1 MKFFETSKYHS
12 FKKSTYITLRWIGII
27 GQLIAV
33 NFVYLFL
40 NSSFEFITSNLVIF
54 LGILSN
60 LYLIFIYKKTQLS
73 DRSAFIFLLID
84 ILQLGVLLY
93 LSGGITNPFVIFILI
108 PSVFSSSN
116 LSLRTNTLLVILTII
131 IIVFLTFNYQ
141 DLPINLNSDFHNN
154 HYFYYSI
161 PVSLIIALVFLNY
174 FAMTFGT
181 QSRLRKEALGKMEE
195 VMAKEHELLS
205 LGGQAAAAAHSLGTP
220 LSTITIISHDLMKQF
235 KGQKDIEK
243 DIELLIPIRDNITVF
258 SIGDEHKIIEKDNF
272 TEIIWKNNSFL
283 DLFKQ
288 SSLQDYSKGVIDSSN
303 NLFIRFLSWIRVNF
317 FYPDARLSNL
327 NKIESFLIDYIER
340 KDINLMIT
348 TSPPHSIQLLGK
360 RIKNVINLKG
370 KIIQIKNIQKNQY
383 VGYNRTYKTKT
394 KIKVAIIGLGYED
407 GIPRSL
413 SNKGYVYFKKN
424 RFKIIGRI
432 SMDTFTVDIS
442 KSSHDLNIGMY
453 LDIINDQH
461 KIDKFA
467 KLCKTIPNEIMT
479 SIGKRVYRK
488 YE

>member
-40 NSSFEFITSNLVIF
+40 NSSFDFITSNLVIF

-84 ILQLGVLLY
+84 ILQLGFLLY

-116 LSLRTNTLLVILTII
+116 LSLRTNTLLVILTIF

-220 LSTITIISHDLMKQF
+220 LSTITIIAHDLMKQF
-235 KGQKDIEK
+235 KGQKDLEK
-243 DIELLIPIRDNITVF
+243 DIELLNSQVERCNEILKRLTLNPVEE
-258 SIGDEHKIIEKDNF
+258 DEF
-272 TEIIWKNNSFL
+272 
-283 DLFKQ
+283 
-288 SSLQDYSKGVIDSSN
+288 ID
-303 NLFIRFLSWIRVNF
+303 
-317 FYPDARLSNL
+317 
-327 NKIESFLIDYIER
+327 
-340 KDINLMIT
+340 KDINIRDYLHEIIN
-348 TSPPHSIQLLGK
+348 SFREISKKEFVFNCDQDSNPKKISKSIEIVYGLRNFIGNANK
-360 RIKNVINLKG
+360 FAKNTIFINLKSDSEITEITVEDDG
-370 KIIQIKNIQKNQY
+370 NGYPRDILSKIGEPYLKSNNSNDKSKQ
-383 VGYNRTYKTKT
+383 
-394 KIKVAIIGLGYED
+394 GLGL
-407 GIPRSL
+407 GL
-413 SNKGYVYFKKN
+413 F
-424 RFKIIGRI
+424 
-432 SMDTFTVDIS
+432 
-442 KSSHDLNIGMY
+442 
-453 LDIINDQH
+453 
-461 KIDKFA
+461 
-467 KLCKTIPNEIMT
+467 
-479 SIGKRVYRK
+479 IGKTLLEKNFASVNCRNSKTRDGAEVVIRWK
-488 YE
+488 NKELFNI

>member
-1 MKFFETSKYHS
+1 MKFFEISKYHS

-40 NSSFEFITSNLVIF
+40 NPSFDFISSNLVIF

-84 ILQLGVLLY
+84 ILQLGILLY

-116 LSLRTNTLLVILTII
+116 LSLRTNTLLVILTTII
-131 IIVFLTFNYQ
+131 ILFLTFNYQ

-220 LSTITIISHDLMKQF
+220 LSTITIIAHDLMKQF
-235 KGQKDIEK
+235 KGQKDLEK
-243 DIELLIPIRDNITVF
+243 DIELLNSQVERCNEILKRLTLNPVEE
-258 SIGDEHKIIEKDNF
+258 DEF
-272 TEIIWKNNSFL
+272 
-283 DLFKQ
+283 
-288 SSLQDYSKGVIDSSN
+288 ID
-303 NLFIRFLSWIRVNF
+303 
-317 FYPDARLSNL
+317 
-327 NKIESFLIDYIER
+327 
-340 KDINLMIT
+340 KDINIRDYLHEIIN
-348 TSPPHSIQLLGK
+348 SFREISKKGFVFNFDQDSNPKKISKSIEIVYGLRNFIGNANK
-360 RIKNVINLKG
+360 FAKNTIFINLKSDSEITEITVEDDG
-370 KIIQIKNIQKNQY
+370 NGYPRDILSKIGEPYLKSNNSNDKSKQ
-383 VGYNRTYKTKT
+383 
-394 KIKVAIIGLGYED
+394 GLGL
-407 GIPRSL
+407 GL
-413 SNKGYVYFKKN
+413 F
-424 RFKIIGRI
+424 
-432 SMDTFTVDIS
+432 
-442 KSSHDLNIGMY
+442 
-453 LDIINDQH
+453 
-461 KIDKFA
+461 
-467 KLCKTIPNEIMT
+467 
-479 SIGKRVYRK
+479 IGKTLLEKNFASINCRNSKTRDGAEVVIRWK
-488 YE
+488 NKELFNI

>member
-40 NSSFEFITSNLVIF
+40 NPSFDFITSNLVIF

-220 LSTITIISHDLMKQF
+220 LSTITIIAHDLMKQF
-235 KGQKDIEK
+235 KGQKDLEK
-243 DIELLIPIRDNITVF
+243 DIELLNSQVERCNEILKRLTLNPVEEDEFIDKDINIRDYLHEIISSFKEISKKEFVF
-258 SIGDEHKIIEKDNF
+258 NFDQDSNPKKISKSIEIVYGLRNFIGNANKFAKNSIFINLKSDSEF
-272 TEIIWKNNSFL
+272 TEITVEDDGNGYPRDIISKIGEPYLKSNYSKDKSKEGLGLGLFIGKTLLEKNFASVNCRNSKTRNGAEVVIRWKNKE
-283 DLFKQ
+283 LF
-288 SSLQDYSKGVIDSSN
+288 
-303 NLFIRFLSWIRVNF
+303 
-317 FYPDARLSNL
+317 
-327 NKIESFLIDYIER
+327 
-340 KDINLMIT
+340 
-348 TSPPHSIQLLGK
+348 
-360 RIKNVINLKG
+360 
-370 KIIQIKNIQKNQY
+370 NI
-383 VGYNRTYKTKT
+383 
-394 KIKVAIIGLGYED
+394 
-407 GIPRSL
+407 
-413 SNKGYVYFKKN
+413 
-424 RFKIIGRI
+424 
-432 SMDTFTVDIS
+432 
-442 KSSHDLNIGMY
+442 
-453 LDIINDQH
+453 
-461 KIDKFA
+461 
-467 KLCKTIPNEIMT
+467 
-479 SIGKRVYRK
+479 
-488 YE
+488 